1 MADVECAGLLYFS
14 DGTVAPMYR
23 SDLAEG
29 TLEEVQTDADF
40 TTTAQTLGDYRPGA
54 TVIGGWIG
62 TANDFGYAYLE
73 RQGQPHSIV
82 MGGKAGV
89 VGIGCKPCKPMTL
102 KAGDKLKVMAQ
113 TAASRVLNIGVRT
126 TGGVERIFTVTGA
139 SGTVTPVDSI
149 TGNGLGA
156 TLENQTVGQIYMTS
170 SDGTKNTSACG
181 VVAIDATGSPVG
193 AVAATNPITESSNWM
208 ACNIP
213 VKLNYAFKCTF
224 SS

>member
-1 MADVECAGLLYFS
+1 
-14 DGTVAPMYR
+14 MYR

-40 TTTAQTLGDYRPGA
+40 TTSAQTLGDYRPGA

-62 TANDFGYAYLE
+62 CANGFGYAYLE
-73 RQGQPHSIV
+73 RQGQPHSIIS
-82 MGGKAGV
+82 GGKAGV

-102 KAGDKLKVMAQ
+102 QAGDKLMVMAQ

-126 TGGVERIFTVTGA
+126 NAGVERIFTVTGA

-156 TLENQTVGQIYMTS
+156 TLENQTVNQIYMTS
-170 SDGTKNTSACG
+170 VDGTKNTSACG

-193 AVAATNPITESSNWM
+193 AVAATNPTTESSNWM
-208 ACNIP
+208 SCNIP
-213 VKLNYAFKCTF
+213 VKLNFAFKCTF

>member
-1 MADVECAGLLYFS
+1 
-14 DGTVAPMYR
+14 MYR

-40 TTTAQTLGDYRPGA
+40 TTSAQTLGDYRPGA

-62 TANDFGYAYLE
+62 CANGFGYAYLE
-73 RQGQPHSIV
+73 RQGQPHSIIS
-82 MGGKAGV
+82 GGKAGV

-102 KAGDKLKVMAQ
+102 QAGDKLMVMAQ

-126 TGGVERIFTVTGA
+126 NAGVERIFTVTGA

-149 TGNGLGA
+149 TGNGLGD
-156 TLENQTVGQIYMTS
+156 TLENQTVNQIYMTS
-170 SDGTKNTSACG
+170 VDGTKNTSACG

-193 AVAATNPITESSNWM
+193 AVAATNPTTESSNWM
-208 ACNIP
+208 SCNIP
-213 VKLNYAFKCTF
+213 VKLNFAFKCTF

>member
-1 MADVECAGLLYFS
+1 MADVESAGLLYFS

-40 TTTAQTLGDYRPGA
+40 TTTAQTVGDYAPGK
-54 TVIGGWIG
+54 TVVGGYMAC
-62 TANDFGYAYLE
+62 ANDFGFAYLE
-73 RQGQPHSIV
+73 RQGQPHSLI

-89 VGIGCKPCKPMTL
+89 VGVGCKPCKPMTL

-126 TGGVERIFTVTGA
+126 NRGTERIFTVTGA

-156 TLENQTVGQIYMTS
+156 TLEDETIQQIYMTS
-170 SDGTKNTSACG
+170 SDGTKNTSANG

-193 AVAATNPITESSNWM
+193 AVAATNPITESANWM

-213 VKLNYAFKCTF
+213 VKLNFAFKCTF